1 MRGGRDRE
9 KGERGGGREWE
20 RMAVCKDFLCIGSL
34 FLQRAFCCQE
44 ACSALWV
51 FFPAII
57 FIFYLKGSQSWLPLK
72 QDLEKTE
79 CPRVEV

>member
-1 MRGGRDRE
+1 MGEGSGKEWLFARIFSVSVLASFRGPS
-9 KGERGGGREWE
+9 
-20 RMAVCKDFLCIGSL
+20 AVRRPG
-34 FLQRAFCCQE
+34 
-44 ACSALWV
+44 SALWV

-72 QDLEKTE
+72 QHLEKTE